1 MLIVTA
7 SDSDTT
13 AAEGSASGFIGFS
26 RTISS
31 YSTTTPDGELFYSYL
46 YSTGATDSDVFSLFL
61 GETTEQ
67 SFIEIGGSDV
77 DTYSSDSTG
86 AVTLTLTSNYYWLM
100 VTTGFRIGASDDT
113 YAFKYSTYVIF
124 DSAIE
129 YIYIPKIIGSYI
141 SR

>member
-1 MLIVTA
+1 
-7 SDSDTT
+7 
-13 AAEGSASGFIGFS
+13 
-26 RTISS
+26 
-31 YSTTTPDGELFYSYL
+31 
-46 YSTGATDSDVFSLFL
+46 
-61 GETTEQ
+61 
-67 SFIEIGGSDV
+67 
-77 DTYSSDSTG
+77 
-86 AVTLTLTSNYYWLM
+86 M